1 MSQHAPVAFG
11 ETARADSALTAIA
24 KLGLVLRHHAWQ
36 RRRHDGLTPTQ
47 AQALATLAARGA
59 HRVGEL
65 ARTLGVTQPTA
76 SDAVAALVRK
86 GLVARERD
94 SADGRAARLTATSAG
109 TRRAAESAEWPD
121 ALLAAV
127 DALSAEDQASLLRGL
142 SAVIRELQQR
152 GEIPVQRMCVTC
164 RYFRPH
170 VHAEAERPHHCA
182 FVDAPFGD
190 RALRLDCADHEPEEE
205 AA

>member
-1 MSQHAPVAFG
+1 MSQHAPVGFG

-109 TRRAAESAEWPD
+109 TQRAAESAEWPD

-164 RYFRPH
+164 RYFRPQ

-190 RALRLDCADHEPEEE
+190 RALRFDCADHEPEEE

>member
-1 MSQHAPVAFG
+1 MSQHAPAAFG
-11 ETARADSALTAIA
+11 ETARADSALTGIA

-36 RRRHDGLTPTQ
+36 RRQRDGLTPTQ
-47 AQALATLAARGA
+47 AQTLATLAARGPQ
-59 HRVGEL
+59 RVGGL

-86 GLVARERD
+86 GLVGRERD
-94 SADGRAARLTATSAG
+94 PGDGRAASLVLTQEG
-109 TRRAAESAEWPD
+109 RKLAAEVAEWPD
-121 ALLAAV
+121 VLLASV
-127 DALSAEDQASLLRGL
+127 DALASDEQASLLRGL
-142 SAVIRELQQR
+142 SAVIRELQAR

-170 VHAEAERPHHCA
+170 VHPDPDRPHHCA

-190 RALRLDCADHEPEEE
+190 RALRLDCADHEAKEE

>member
-1 MSQHAPVAFG
+1 MSQHAPAAFG
-11 ETARADSALTAIA
+11 ETASTGSALTAIA

-47 AQALATLAARGA
+47 AQALATLAAREP

-65 ARTLGVTQPTA
+65 ARTLGVTQPTT

-109 TRRAAESAEWPD
+109 ARLAAESAQWPD

-127 DALSAEDQASLLRGL
+127 DALSAEDLASLLRGL
-142 SAVIRELQQR
+142 SAVIRELQER

-170 VHAEAERPHHCA
+170 VHAEADRPHHCA

>member
-1 MSQHAPVAFG
+1 MSQRAPAAFG

-24 KLGLVLRHHAWQ
+24 KLGLVLRHHAW
-36 RRRHDGLTPTQ
+36 RRREHDGLTPTQ
-47 AQALATLAARGA
+47 AQALATLAVRGP

-76 SDAVAALVRK
+76 SDTVAALDRK

-94 SADGRAARLTATSAG
+94 LADGRAARLVVTSAG
-109 TRRAAESAEWPD
+109 ERLAARSAEWPD
-121 ALLAAV
+121 VLLAAV
-127 DALSAEDQASLLRGL
+127 DALPAEDQASLLRGL
-142 SAVIRELQQR
+142 SAVIRELQER

-170 VHAEAERPHHCA
+170 VHADAERPHHCA

-190 RALRLDCADHEPEEE
+190 RALRLDCADHEPKEE